1 MAAGDGQRR
10 QPRRNRECTATVM
23 PPLAPK
29 SSPLSLARLLQPDQI
44 SSWNEVPPRSLLVG
58 NQTYQPGI
66 LSRDGWA
73 VVDDTETPRFTYQ
86 PPLWQAELPWY
97 AEPLEGEDRAD
108 LYFFGCGIDF
118 KSCPKDFVTLSG
130 PIPLP
135 PLATFGVWWSHY
147 ETYSEAT
154 IKSDVLEKF
163 LQFDLP
169 LNVLQ
174 MDCGWHKNNTNAAGN
189 IINQHCQGYNG
200 YDWNEGLFP
209 DPQDFVAAVKSG
221 SLSGSRPL
229 KLLLNTHNFL
239 GMDQCQAEFAE
250 LASRSHLANASGPV
264 PYNVTDLATM
274 SGFFDLALGRNAS
287 GEKTR
292 GSRPDYCKIVT
303 LSRFGLA
310 VRLKASPFQGGT
322 MAG

>member
-1 MAAGDGQRR
+1 MAIII
-10 QPRRNRECTATVM
+10 
-23 PPLAPK
+23 
-29 SSPLSLARLLQPDQI
+29 AR
-44 SSWNEVPPRSLLVG
+44 
-58 NQTYQPGI
+58 
-66 LSRDGWA
+66 SR
-73 VVDDTETPRFTYQ
+73 
-86 PPLWQAELPWY
+86 
-97 AEPLEGEDRAD
+97 
-108 LYFFGCGIDF
+108 YFFGCGLDF
-118 KSCPKDFVTLSG
+118 KSCLKDFVTLSG

-189 IINQHCQGYNG
+189 IINPQCQGYNG

-209 DPQDFVAAVKSG
+209 DPKNFVAAVKSG

-264 PYNVTDLATM
+264 PCKRKDITESRIWV
-274 SGFFDLALGRNAS
+274 S
-287 GEKTR
+287 
-292 GSRPDYCKIVT
+292 SRPYLISFHRQRD
-303 LSRFGLA
+303 
-310 VRLKASPFQGGT
+310 
-322 MAG
+322 